1 MKREVKFSLVF
12 RDMWQS
18 AGKYVPRVDQLV
30 KVAPGDKNNTAA
42 VHTASNVLI
51 PLFNVFPEKIDF
63 FTFSLLSHPLH
74 IFCALYLYYNLRTT
88 SAFFILP
95 GLPAA
100 SGKKRL

>member
-1 MKREVKFSLVF
+1 MVCRSISWQACEVTPPFPAACASIPM
-12 RDMWQS
+12 D
-18 AGKYVPRVDQLV
+18 
-30 KVAPGDKNNTAA
+30 GDKNNTAA
-42 VHTASNVLI
+42 VHTASNALI